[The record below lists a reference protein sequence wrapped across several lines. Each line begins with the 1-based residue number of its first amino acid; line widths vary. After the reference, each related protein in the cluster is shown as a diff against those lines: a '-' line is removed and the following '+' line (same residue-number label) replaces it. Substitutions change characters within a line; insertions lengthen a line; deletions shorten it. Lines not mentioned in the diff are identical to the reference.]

1 MTTTE
6 YLCRHFSRMDARL
19 KVQAPGVRQGEKVR
33 IDVSRDRDGEFF
45 DVRCQDGIV
54 PEILDVRPASHHLVL
69 MVRDGDDKNKF
80 LLGRDER
87 HWFAAAVPGDGVHD
101 VRTAIASLRPT
112 EVEGRRAIRQGEW
125 FFVPAPAISETAWVI
140 HLPVIYKSEPL
151 SRGGGSK
158 PHICEKLMRTSGVT
172 VMVSPAYATGLT
184 EPEYNRL
191 MATDPKARRM
201 SWRRMVR
208 DAQVYAR
215 GDVRHRD
222 HKTIHLDDW
231 HRVYMNRERFAKHA
245 RQIAFLD

>member
-6 YLCRHFSRMDARL
+6 YLCRHFSRMGARL
-19 KVQAPGVRQGEKVR
+19 KVQAPGARQGEKVR
-33 IDVSRDRDGEFF
+33 IDVGLDRDGEFF
-45 DVRCQDGIV
+45 DVRCHEGFV
-54 PEILDVRPASHHLVL
+54 PEILDVQRASRHLVL
-69 MVRDGDDKNKF
+69 MVRDGHDKNKF

-101 VRTAIASLRPT
+101 VRTAIASLRPD
-112 EVEGRRAIRQGEW
+112 EAEGRKAIRQGEW
-125 FFVPAPAISETAWVI
+125 FFVPAPEVRADARVTFR
-140 HLPVIYKSEPL
+140 KEPL

-158 PHICEKLMRTSGVT
+158 PHVCEEIMRQSGVT
-172 VMVSPAYATGLT
+172 VMVSSTHPTGIT
-184 EPEYNRL
+184 EPEYQRL
-191 MATDPKARRM
+191 IATDPAARRM

-222 HKTIHLDDW
+222 HKTIHLDGW

-245 RQIAFLD
+245 KQIAFLD